1 MPHEATE
8 GYRPATRWCL
18 PHPFGQEPWQ
28 PASEA
33 QCGRRATIRPPLA
46 RTRIER
52 SRHEVLLDL
61 LEESLARGHW
71 KLAVRRYLMLL
82 ACGCE
87 VPEAPRAA
95 CERHLRR
102 CEPRG
107 LRKME
112 DDVRAWSRCIA

>member
-8 GYRPATRWCL
+8 AYRPATRWCL
-18 PHPFGQEPWQ
+18 PHPFDQEWRQ
-28 PASEA
+28 RESEG
-33 QCGRRATIRPPLA
+33 QCGRRATSRPPVA
-46 RTRIER
+46 RQRIER

-61 LEESLARGHW
+61 LEQSLARGHW

-82 ACGCE
+82 ACGGE
-87 VPEAPRAA
+87 VPAAQRAA